1 MKKIIS
7 KSNPKKKIN
16 YTKTIVVDENN
27 SGAKDLSKKII
38 KLNNDINHIS
48 KYNTLSANDSSKQDN
63 DSNYIIKEFE
73 MEKIKPKN
81 LSKINIKNNNTVK
94 LESKKYIKLYGKNS
108 NTLINNPGN
117 ITHIKKNT
125 INNTQL
131 INGGNNGK
139 INLKIVNN
147 NKNPIKL
154 RKINTNINKNY
165 LLQENNLSYNDKNL
179 QTISTLNTLNN
190 KEPKISKPKKEEEL
204 INKLQEEIQTLKEEN
219 AKNDL
224 VINNLT
230 NQIDENNDDKVKT
243 TTENSIAS
251 SRNDDNNKNNNELI
265 SSSEENEIFNKLRTN
280 YIYNKNLIEKL
291 TKKNNDIKIEI
302 INKKNNIIR
311 IGNKKETKLNKL
323 KIKKENSFYFFPNDS
338 YHINNEIQNEV
349 LNNYIEKNLQSNN
362 RDFFM
367 MKQLDSDTKNNI
379 KIMLKMIINNS
390 NNIKKDDIISLFMN
404 NLLDFYKTVEIFV
417 TKYLNIVNLPDIK
430 ILKNYFKSVFFDEE
444 KKFNVNN
451 LYKEIISLYDDVSY
465 IVKIGVGVCI
475 VNIIAIGIQLAKGT
489 MTDTAVAE
497 IQGLVV
503 IIIVSYLIMVSKTNH
518 SFQLIRAGRLGA
530 EHEKTVTLLED
541 VLAISG
547 KVSDTVG
554 ELSNEMDTLKSS
566 VDQTL
571 NSMEEVSK
579 GTGESADAA
588 QRQLEQTTEISNH
601 IKDVENSTN
610 TITENVDV
618 TAEAVATGQEN
629 ISRMTNL
636 TVQVDTAVKDVAG
649 ALSTF
654 QQTAAEMNSITDIIT
669 SVASQTSLLALNAS
683 IEAAR
688 AGEAGRGF
696 AVVADEISNLAS
708 QTTEATENITSLIN
722 DVVDQV
728 DTMVSTIEKLLKA
741 GEEESRCAA
750 DTAASFDQISGS
762 VDVIKSHTSD
772 LDDIVERLAA
782 ANDKIVNSIETT
794 SAITEEVTAHAT
806 ETFSISE
813 ENQRIVEHIN
823 TLVDEL
829 NEDADKLK
837 AHENEI

>member
-27 SGAKDLSKKII
+27 SGAKDLSKKIT

-81 LSKINIKNNNTVK
+81 LSKINFKNNNTVK

-251 SRNDDNNKNNNELI
+251 NRNDDNNKNNNELI

-302 INKKNNIIR
+302 INNKKNNIIR

-323 KIKKENSFYFFPNDS
+323 KIKKENSFSFFPNHS
-338 YHINNEIQNEV
+338 YHINNAIQN
-349 LNNYIEKNLQSNN
+349 
-362 RDFFM
+362 
-367 MKQLDSDTKNNI
+367 
-379 KIMLKMIINNS
+379 
-390 NNIKKDDIISLFMN
+390 
-404 NLLDFYKTVEIFV
+404 
-417 TKYLNIVNLPDIK
+417 
-430 ILKNYFKSVFFDEE
+430 
-444 KKFNVNN
+444 
-451 LYKEIISLYDDVSY
+451 
-465 IVKIGVGVCI
+465 
-475 VNIIAIGIQLAKGT
+475 
-489 MTDTAVAE
+489 
-497 IQGLVV
+497 
-503 IIIVSYLIMVSKTNH
+503 
-518 SFQLIRAGRLGA
+518 
-530 EHEKTVTLLED
+530 
-541 VLAISG
+541 
-547 KVSDTVG
+547 
-554 ELSNEMDTLKSS
+554 
-566 VDQTL
+566 
-571 NSMEEVSK
+571 
-579 GTGESADAA
+579 
-588 QRQLEQTTEISNH
+588 
-601 IKDVENSTN
+601 
-610 TITENVDV
+610 
-618 TAEAVATGQEN
+618 
-629 ISRMTNL
+629 
-636 TVQVDTAVKDVAG
+636 
-649 ALSTF
+649 
-654 QQTAAEMNSITDIIT
+654 
-669 SVASQTSLLALNAS
+669 
-683 IEAAR
+683 
-688 AGEAGRGF
+688 
-696 AVVADEISNLAS
+696 
-708 QTTEATENITSLIN
+708 
-722 DVVDQV
+722 
-728 DTMVSTIEKLLKA
+728 
-741 GEEESRCAA
+741 
-750 DTAASFDQISGS
+750 
-762 VDVIKSHTSD
+762 
-772 LDDIVERLAA
+772 
-782 ANDKIVNSIETT
+782 
-794 SAITEEVTAHAT
+794 
-806 ETFSISE
+806 
-813 ENQRIVEHIN
+813 
-823 TLVDEL
+823 
-829 NEDADKLK
+829 
-837 AHENEI
+837 